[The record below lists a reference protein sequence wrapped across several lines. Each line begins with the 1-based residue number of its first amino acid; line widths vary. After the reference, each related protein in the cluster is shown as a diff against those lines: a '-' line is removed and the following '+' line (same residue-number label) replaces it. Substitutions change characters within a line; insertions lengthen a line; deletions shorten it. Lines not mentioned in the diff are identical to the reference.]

1 MMGTIVAVANQK
13 GGVGKTTITIHLAIE
28 MARRG
33 RRMLVVDADPQG
45 NATSWLLDGD
55 NSEAGLFNL
64 FVVGQPLLQCVR
76 SVSRWNLA
84 LLPGNSR
91 TDEAMRFLSVT
102 NRLSSIPKMIGPLCE
117 LCDVVLIDMPP
128 SRSAGFAELL
138 MACEWVLMPTQLER
152 LALEGVGLMA
162 QSAEVLRAKGWSDEK
177 SNRPRLLGVVPNMLR
192 QVNEHK
198 AQMASLVDMFGP
210 VVWPPLPLSVR
221 VAEACSFG
229 RSLFEIAPNDSV
241 TIAMRQIVDRFELNL
256 FTEVSDVE

>member
-1 MMGTIVAVANQK
+1 MGTMVAVANQK

-28 MARRG
+28 TARRG
-33 RRMLVVDADPQG
+33 RRVMVIDADPQG

-55 NSEAGLFNL
+55 NSDPGLFNL
-64 FVVGQPLLQCVR
+64 FVVNKPLLQCMR
-76 SVSRWNLA
+76 GVSRWNLA

-102 NRLSSIPKMIGPLCE
+102 DRLASISKMIEPLRD
-117 LCDVVLIDMPP
+117 LCDVVLLDMPP

-138 MACEWVLMPTQLER
+138 ATCDWVIVPTQLER

-162 QSAEVLRAKGWSDEK
+162 QTAEGLRAKG
-177 SNRPRLLGVVPNMLR
+177 RGPRLLGVVPNMLR

-198 AQMASLVDMFGP
+198 AQMKALVEMFGP

-221 VAEACSFG
+221 VAEACAFG
-229 RSLFEIAPNDSV
+229 KSLYEIAPDDPV
-241 TIAMRQIVDRFELNL
+241 TIAMRTVVDRLELNL
-256 FTEVSDVE
+256 FTEAGHE

>member
-1 MMGTIVAVANQK
+1 
-13 GGVGKTTITIHLAIE
+13 
-28 MARRG
+28 
-33 RRMLVVDADPQG
+33 
-45 NATSWLLDGD
+45 
-55 NSEAGLFNL
+55 
-64 FVVGQPLLQCVR
+64 
-76 SVSRWNLA
+76 
-84 LLPGNSR
+84 
-91 TDEAMRFLSVT
+91 
-102 NRLSSIPKMIGPLCE
+102 
-117 LCDVVLIDMPP
+117 
-128 SRSAGFAELL
+128 
-138 MACEWVLMPTQLER
+138 
-152 LALEGVGLMA
+152 MA

>member
-1 MMGTIVAVANQK
+1 MMGTMVAVANQK

-28 MARRG
+28 VARRG
-33 RRMLVVDADPQG
+33 RRVMVIDADPQG

-55 NSEAGLFNL
+55 TSDPGLFNL
-64 FVVGQPLLQCVR
+64 FVVSKPLLQCVR
-76 SVSRWNLA
+76 GVSRWNLA

-102 NRLSSIPKMIGPLCE
+102 DRLASIPKMIEPLRD
-117 LCDVVLIDMPP
+117 LCDVVLVDMPP

-138 MACEWVLMPTQLER
+138 AACDWVIVPTQLER

-162 QSAEVLRAKGWSDEK
+162 QTAEDLRAKGHG
-177 SNRPRLLGVVPNMLR
+177 PRLLGVVPNMLR

-198 AQMASLVDMFGP
+198 TQMKALVEMFGS

-221 VAEACSFG
+221 VAEACAFG
-229 RSLFEIAPNDSV
+229 KSLFEIAPDDPV
-241 TIAMRQIVDRFELNL
+241 TVAMRTVVDRLELNL
-256 FTEVSDVE
+256 FTEAGHE

>member
-1 MMGTIVAVANQK
+1 MMSTMVAVANQK

-28 MARRG
+28 AARRG
-33 RRMLVVDADPQG
+33 RRVMVIDADPQG

-55 NSEAGLFNL
+55 NEDAGLFNL
-64 FVVGQPLLQCVR
+64 FVVGKPLLQCVR
-76 SVSRWNLA
+76 GVSRWNLA

-102 NRLSSIPKMIGPLCE
+102 DRLASIPKMIEPLRD
-117 LCDVVLIDMPP
+117 LCDMVLLDMPP

-138 MACEWVLMPTQLER
+138 AACDWVIVPTQLER

-162 QSAEVLRAKGWSDEK
+162 QTAEGLRAKG
-177 SNRPRLLGVVPNMLR
+177 RGPRLLGVVPNMLR

-198 AQMASLVDMFGP
+198 AQMKALVEMFGP

-221 VAEACSFG
+221 VAEACAFG
-229 RSLFEIAPNDSV
+229 KSLFEIAPDDAV
-241 TIAMRQIVDRFELNL
+241 TIAMRTVVDRLELNL
-256 FTEVSDVE
+256 FAEARHE